1 MKNKTKKTLV
11 VWAVGL
17 LYSAAVGVL
26 TWAFDVNLGLTAFPA
41 IVSALGWVLTKVLA
55 VCSIFWK

>member
-1 MKNKTKKTLV
+1 VKNKTKKTLV
-11 VWAVGL
+11 AWLVGL
-17 LYSAAVGVL
+17 AFSATVGVV
-26 TWAFDVNLGLTAFPA
+26 TWMFDINLGLTAFPA